1 MLKLQLALVLLLVGQ
16 NHAKLSASSQR
27 QLAEFEKMLAAEEKE
42 ERARE
47 NQGYGLRYM
56 NNMTNMNNMN
66 KNDTNAGN
74 YQLELGQLLKGVLG
88 QLTSGKP
95 VKMIVDIK
103 NPEVMTGEDGKLG
116 ELGTDITA
124 LQGASRSGKKK
135 KKGKKFRAAKP
146 SCCPYCRHG
155 AC

>member
-1 MLKLQLALVLLLVGQ
+1 MGPLGHTMLKLQLALVLLLVGQ

-27 QLAEFEKMLAAEEKE
+27 QLAEFEKMLAAK
-42 ERARE
+42 E

-74 YQLELGQLLKGVLG
+74 YQLEMGQLLKGVLG

-103 NPEVMTGEDGKLG
+103 NPEVMT
-116 ELGTDITA
+116 
-124 LQGASRSGKKK
+124 
-135 KKGKKFRAAKP
+135 
-146 SCCPYCRHG
+146 
-155 AC
+155 

>member
-1 MLKLQLALVLLLVGQ
+1 
-16 NHAKLSASSQR
+16 
-27 QLAEFEKMLAAEEKE
+27 
-42 ERARE
+42 
-47 NQGYGLRYM
+47 M

-74 YQLELGQLLKGVLG
+74 YQLEMGQLLKGVLG

-116 ELGTDITA
+116 EPGTDITA

-135 KKGKKFRAAKP
+135 KKGKKFRSVKPP